1 MLLKATILL
10 RFLEDKKT
18 KKSEESCFRGQCN
31 LTDSDLH
38 VHQRIEVGVIP
49 NKQMDIITACLDRRD
64 MDQSMLKPLNSNDE
78 VVQNKL

>member
-1 MLLKATILL
+1 M
-10 RFLEDKKT
+10 
-18 KKSEESCFRGQCN
+18 
-31 LTDSDLH
+31 TDSDLH